1 MEPVA
6 KAAVI
11 ALVGVVCCLLIKKY
25 NPELSFV
32 IAICTSLIIGIYSL
46 RLLTEFKE
54 YVYEIIN
61 ISGLSATVFSPIIK
75 CVGIS
80 VIVSITSGLCKD
92 AGQSSAASALEYFGT
107 AAGLFVALPLLH
119 SMLEAL
125 RNIL

>member
-1 MEPVA
+1 MEAVA

-11 ALVGVVCCLLIKKY
+11 ALVGVVCCLLLKKY

-32 IAICTSLIIGIYSL
+32 IAICISLVIGIYTV
-46 RLLTEFKE
+46 RLLTEFKD
-54 YVYEIIN
+54 YIYEIIN
-61 ISGLSATVFSPIIK
+61 LSGLSATVFSPIIK

-92 AGQSSAASALEYFGT
+92 AGQSSAASALEYFG
-107 AAGLFVALPLLH
+107 AVAGLFVALPLLR